1 MFSKTAM
8 WCIFCSTYEVIVFD
22 ELYYQSMGLGE
33 AYRKIMRAERLSEA
47 DGNALFACPDI
58 TALGALAHHVRT
70 RMHGNNA
77 YYVRNRHINYSN
89 ICVNRCRF
97 CAFRREA
104 DEEGAFALSAE
115 EILARVRDDQGIPF
129 AEIHVVGGCHPRLR
143 LAWFEELFA
152 KIRKTRPHAELK
164 AFTVTEI
171 HNLACIEH
179 CSTREIL
186 LRLKRCGV
194 DMLTGG
200 GAEIFAPEI
209 RKRICPEKIN
219 GNEYLRISGEAHSL
233 GIASNCTMMFGHVES
248 LADRVRHLCALRDQQ
263 DKSGGF
269 VCFIPLPYQ
278 SLHNPL
284 ADELPNFAGDVGT
297 GLDRLRTIAV
307 SRLMLDNIAHLKA
320 YWIMLGIK
328 CAQAALSF
336 GADDID
342 GTIMEER
349 IGNMAG
355 AGAGQALSRDELE
368 DVIRRC
374 GFAPVSRTARFA
386 TLRAH

>member
-1 MFSKTAM
+1 M
-8 WCIFCSTYEVIVFD
+8 FD
-22 ELYYQSMGLGE
+22 ETYYQGLGLGG
-33 AYRKIMRAERLSEA
+33 AYRKIMCAERLSEA
-47 DGNALFACPDI
+47 DGEALFACPDV

-104 DEEGAFALSAE
+104 DGDGAFMLSAE
-115 EILARVRDDQGIPF
+115 EILARVCDDQGVPF
-129 AEIHVVGGCHPRLR
+129 AEIHVVGGCHPELR

-152 KIRKTRPHAELK
+152 EIRKARPHAELK

-179 CSTREIL
+179 CSTREVL
-186 LRLKRCGV
+186 LRLRQCGV

-200 GAEIFAPEI
+200 GAEIFASEI
-209 RKRICPEKIN
+209 RKCICPEKIS
-219 GNEYLRISGEAHSL
+219 GDEYLRISGEAHSL
-233 GIASNCTMMFGHVES
+233 GIASNCTMMFGHVENF
-248 LADRVRHLCALRDQQ
+248 ADRVRHLCALREQQ

-278 SLHNPL
+278 PLHNPL
-284 ADELPNFAGDVGT
+284 AAELPGLAGGVGA

-336 GADDID
+336 GADDLD
-342 GTIMEER
+342 GTIMEEH

-355 AGAGQALSRDELE
+355 AGAGQALSRAELE
-368 DVIRRC
+368 DMIRRS
-374 GFAPVSRTARFA
+374 GFTPVGRTARFA
-386 TLRAH
+386 TLRAD

>member
-1 MFSKTAM
+1 MRF
-8 WCIFCSTYEVIVFD
+8 FVFD
-22 ELYYQSMGLGE
+22 ETYYQGLGLGG
-33 AYRKIMRAERLSEA
+33 AYRKIMRAERLSED
-47 DGNALFACPDI
+47 DGEALFACPDI

-89 ICVNRCRF
+89 ICVNHCRF

-104 DEEGAFALSAE
+104 NGEGAFVLSAE
-115 EILARVRDDQGIPF
+115 EILARVRDDQGVPF
-129 AEIHVVGGCHPRLR
+129 AEIHVVGGCHPALR
-143 LAWFEELFA
+143 LSWFEKLFA
-152 KIRKTRPHAELK
+152 EIRKTCPHAELK
-164 AFTVTEI
+164 AFTVTEV

-179 CSTREIL
+179 CSTREVL
-186 LRLKRCGV
+186 LRLRQCGV

-209 RKRICPEKIN
+209 RKCICPEKIN
-219 GNEYLRISGEAHSL
+219 GDEYLRISGEAHSL

-248 LADRVRHLCALRDQQ
+248 FADRVRHLCALREQQ

-278 SLHNPL
+278 SLNNPL
-284 ADELPNFAGDVGT
+284 ADELSGLSMGVGA
-297 GLDRLRTIAV
+297 GLDRMRTIAV

-320 YWIMLGIK
+320 YWIMLGVK
-328 CAQAALSF
+328 CAQVALSF
-336 GADDID
+336 GADDLD
-342 GTIMEER
+342 GTIIEER

-355 AGAGQALSRDELE
+355 SEAGQALSRAELE
-368 DVIRRC
+368 DMIRRS
-374 GFAPVSRTARFA
+374 GFAPVNRTARFA
-386 TLRAH
+386 ILRAS